1 MIDVPTLLLRLEG
14 PMQSWGISSRFS
26 ERDTGLEPSKSGI
39 IGLLCAA
46 LGKPRLEVPQ
56 SDLPTLAQLTALRMG
71 VRVDRP
77 GTMGVDFQSI
87 GGGQFAGR
95 SYGVVKAN
103 GGTPESV
110 LSRRYF
116 LQDAVFLVGL
126 QGDDEVLLSR
136 LHNALRKPVWP
147 LFLGRK
153 SYVPACPPYLADGLQ
168 PGTLEEVLARYPF
181 FYPPEE
187 PRVRVVLEQAHSL
200 GCERRVDVPL
210 DFARRRFG
218 VRYVTNVFVN
228 TGERGEE

>member
-1 MIDVPTLLLRLEG
+1 MDVQTLLLRLEG
-14 PMQSWGISSRFS
+14 PMQAWGVSSRFS
-26 ERDTGLEPSKSGI
+26 ERDTGLEPSKSGV

-46 LGKPRLEVPQ
+46 LGKPRLEVPH
-56 SDLPTLAQLTALRMG
+56 SELPALEQLAALRMG

-77 GTMGVDFQSI
+77 GKMGVDFQSV
-87 GGGQFAGR
+87 GGGKFAGR

-103 GGTPESV
+103 KSRPESV
-110 LSRRYF
+110 LSWRYF

-126 QGDDEVLLSR
+126 QGADEALLSK
-136 LHNALRKPVWP
+136 LHNALRQPVWP

-168 PGTLEEVLARYPF
+168 PGTLEEVLTTYPY

-187 PRVRVVLEQAHSL
+187 PRVRFVLEQAQPL

-218 VRYVTNVFVN
+218 VRYVNTVFINVAEK
-228 TGERGEE
+228 GDE